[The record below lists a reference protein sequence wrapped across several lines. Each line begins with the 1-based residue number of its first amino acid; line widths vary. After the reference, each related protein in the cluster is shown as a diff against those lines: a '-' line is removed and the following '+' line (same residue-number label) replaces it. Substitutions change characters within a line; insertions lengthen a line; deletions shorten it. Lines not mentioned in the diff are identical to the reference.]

1 MRLLLVLVVPLVAAN
16 YRKFGFHNH
25 DLCSRDE
32 KGKSLQL
39 GAGAALLTLD
49 NPSPSMQNSKCSVK
63 IVADQGFGLMVYIED
78 MHLRTRSEAG
88 RAGKNRCFDY
98 VQFGRDDLVPFFTL
112 FKSEELCGNQ
122 TGFHYDEPGGKLLVW
137 LNLGHSRFNTQD
149 NIRLT
154 VVVTAYKHGRTEDS
168 TNFRLCSKGDRLIRK
183 EYFCDWRI
191 NCALDAKP
199 GDERIEICRHSRG
212 SSSPGSPYDDQPGD
226 WRPPLNL
233 VSITLVLVSGVVLLV
248 LVLLLIARMRR
259 SGWWCRGGA
268 GDECE
273 LPERAAAVAA
283 AAAGDNARPSNSERS
298 DIYLP
303 LRMYLE
309 PRQDSGLPTNR
320 AGRGTTPDA
329 EPPPAYHDLFP
340 AGFKFDQEK
349 LEGSSL
355 DPMLHASKPEEDE
368 VPEYVHLANLN
379 QSSSEQNEMSPAA
392 AAGGLDGTTA
402 AVVDNTR
409 STDVHQMNTT
419 ATDIDHT
426 QASSSTADQV
436 EMLSSVDHT
445 DTTLSPLDQPESVST
460 AANQNDVIP

>member
-1 MRLLLVLVVPLVAAN
+1 VSGLGCEAAATEMQLLLILVVPLVAGN

-25 DLCSRDE
+25 DLCSKDE
-32 KGKSLQL
+32 KGRSLQL

-49 NPSPSMQNSKCSVK
+49 SSNPSMQNSKCSVK
-63 IVADQGFGLMVYIED
+63 IEADEGFGLMVYIED
-78 MHLRTRSEAG
+78 MHLRTRSETG
-88 RAGKNRCFDY
+88 RAGKNRCFDF

-137 LNLGHSRFNTQD
+137 LNLGHSRLETQD

-154 VVVTAYKHGRTEDS
+154 VVVTAYKHGRTEDT

-199 GDERIEICRHSRG
+199 GDERPEICRHARG
-212 SSSPGSPYDDQPGD
+212 SSSPGSPYEDQPGD

-248 LVLLLIARMRR
+248 LVLLLVARMRR

-273 LPERAAAVAA
+273 LPERSAAVPG
-283 AAAGDNARPSNSERS
+283 GDTSRPSNSERS

-340 AGFKFDQEK
+340 TGFKFDQEK

-355 DPMLHASKPEEDE
+355 DPMLSASKPEEDE
-368 VPEYVHLANLN
+368 VPEYGQLAHLNYSQPLSD
-379 QSSSEQNEMSPAA
+379 QIETVPAA
-392 AAGGLDGTTA
+392 AEGQTEAIT
-402 AVVDNTR
+402 AVVNQTETIAAEVD
-409 STDVHQMNTT
+409 
-419 ATDIDHT
+419 
-426 QASSSTADQV
+426 QA
-436 EMLSSVDHT
+436 E
-445 DTTLSPLDQPESVST
+445 PVST
-460 AANQNDVIP
+460 VANQNETNTVGVQ